1 MLNGGC
7 WIFLSHSSHD
17 IEKVRIVRNEFERLG
32 HNPLAFHLK
41 CLSTDTEEGRHELD
55 SLIKREIDAREWFVF
70 CESPEAAQ
78 SQYVREEHA
87 YIINSG
93 KEKVWTIDMTTDID
107 SILDKVRKIC
117 ADIEVFVSYVHH
129 DRDKIQPLIEALVRK
144 DFSVWTP
151 DDNLKP
157 EDNWRNQI
165 SDAIIRCAYQG
176 CYIVVITQES
186 VKSSFVEQELAFAS
200 SQGAWIV
207 PIVLGNPEIPDDLR
221 SWLGTYQC
229 LPANPRKED
238 FAWVVNTLEDV
249 VKKKITNILE
259 NPGSKLLG

>member
-93 KEKVWTIDMTTDID
+93 KDKVWTIDMTTDID

-117 ADIEVFVSYVHH
+117 LDIEVFISYAHC
-129 DRDKIQPLIEALVRK
+129 DENLIQPLIDALINK
-144 DFSVWTP
+144 DYSVWTP
-151 DDNLKP
+151 EGNLQPGDLWEKK
-157 EDNWRNQI
+157 I
-165 SDAIIRCAYQG
+165 SEAIIRCAYKGFLYCGYHSRKHQIIVCRERSCFCLLARSLDCSDCYRKSRITERYSTMDRQLQTYLCGSDRRRFCLG
-176 CYIVVITQES
+176 C
-186 VKSSFVEQELAFAS
+186 
-200 SQGAWIV
+200 
-207 PIVLGNPEIPDDLR
+207 
-221 SWLGTYQC
+221 
-229 LPANPRKED
+229 
-238 FAWVVNTLEDV
+238 
-249 VKKKITNILE
+249 
-259 NPGSKLLG
+259 